1 MKIIPNGNHFGNE
14 KEDEFK
20 VNIEGKNRG
29 VFKRLEYLSLPF
41 SIINKEDK
49 FEELYQKARNN
60 ESLNEEIK
68 KDGEAK
74 ELVEKVF
81 QRMKAHPEFS
91 KQALEMSLP
100 IIYLKDKAISSM
112 GLRDDFIDY
121 VSRIALAWKEQK
133 DFYCIEGLVGGDGE
147 GNPFEL
153 NGKQYSLIAGG
164 LDCLETTL
172 GSLFEKVEDATKKK
186 IALQISSLINREYT
200 QVLDAINVL
209 GMIHGK
215 DKELSEEEISNST
228 SLLDKLTKTS
238 FDKNVEF
245 GKFFNTFIR
254 FHNWMPNQL
263 KAEESKGDTYDAICT
278 PTKKALESLKK
289 QEGYEN
295 IIKDIE
301 KIKDATSPK
310 GLALISLVD
319 EGIIQG
325 KEQILESLESKE
337 EELKLKLEKNLE
349 SFKTIGLE
357 DKLFYPGLV
366 GGKWKGLKLLYDT
379 QKAFGLDYTIPEGFV
394 ITTPAI
400 RKYLKDIG
408 LEEQLNRS
416 IFGVNEED
424 KEEIIKKIDGHKF
437 LDKNPEIKEKICSM
451 SKELVIRSSMYGED
465 GKSNFSGTYESKAC
479 LNNEDSIN
487 DAINT
492 VIRSY
497 FSNEAIK
504 CREDIGLAHIPGINV
519 VVQEKVQG
527 IGGVVFVTSQGCS
540 LTYAVNAEDAVN
552 GNGSHK
558 EKESIDELIGK
569 DEALH
574 KVKESIK
581 TIYNIFGDSDIE
593 FVIDQDN
600 QVHLTQLRPK
610 YVNSEVISK
619 EELYKLPEVKIS
631 SIDDL
636 ANTSVDK
643 ECLVYMPFL
652 GRDNAMHKETEIM
665 GFIRENKQY
674 IKGVAGNMPKVA
686 HIPNKIEGHFKIP
699 YLKKEEA
706 K

>member
-1 MKIIPNGNHFGNE
+1 MKIIPNGNYFGNE

-20 VNIEGKNRG
+20 VNVKGKDKG

-41 SIINKEDK
+41 SITDQEDK
-49 FEELYQKARNN
+49 LEELYQKARNS

-68 KDGEAK
+68 KDSESK

-91 KQALEMSLP
+91 KQTLEMILP
-100 IIYLKDKAISSM
+100 IIYLKDKAINDIE
-112 GLRDDFIDY
+112 LRDDLIDY
-121 VSRIALAWKEQK
+121 ISRVALAWKEQK

-153 NGKQYSLIAGG
+153 NGKQYSPIAGG
-164 LDCLETTL
+164 LDCLETTF
-172 GSLFEKVEDATKKK
+172 GSLFEKVDDTTKKK
-186 IALQISSLINREYT
+186 IALQVSSLINREYT
-200 QVLDAINVL
+200 QILDAINVL
-209 GMIHGK
+209 GVIHGK
-215 DKELSEEEISNST
+215 DERLSEEEISSSIN
-228 SLLDKLTKTS
+228 LLDKLTKTS

-263 KAEESKGDTYDAICT
+263 KAGDLKGDTYDAICV

-289 QEGYEN
+289 QRRYEN
-295 IIKDIE
+295 VIEDIE

-310 GLALISLVD
+310 GLALISLID
-319 EGIIQG
+319 EGVIQG
-325 KEQILESLESKE
+325 KEQILESLELKE
-337 EELKLKLEKNLE
+337 KELKQELEKNLE
-349 SFKTIGLE
+349 SFKTISLE

-379 QKAFGLDYTIPEGFV
+379 QKAFDLDYKVPEGFV

-400 RKYLKDIG
+400 SKYLKDIG
-408 LEEQLNRS
+408 LEEQLNRLV
-416 IFGVNEED
+416 FGINKED
-424 KEEIIKKIDGHKF
+424 KEEIITKIDEHKF
-437 LDKNPEIKEKICSM
+437 LDKNPEIKEKVRKM
-451 SKELVIRSSMYGED
+451 SKKLVIRSSMYGED

-479 LNNEDSIN
+479 LNNEDDIN
-487 DAINT
+487 DAINI

-497 FSNEAIK
+497 FSDEAIK

-519 VVQEKVQG
+519 IVQEKVHG
-527 IGGVVFVTSQGCS
+527 IGGVVFATSKGCS
-540 LTYAVNAEDAVN
+540 LTYAVNAEEAVN

-558 EKESIDELIGK
+558 EKESIDDLIGK

-574 KVKESIK
+574 SVKESIK
-581 TIYNIFGDSDIE
+581 TVYNLFGDSDIE
-593 FVIDQDN
+593 FVIGQDN
-600 QVHLTQLRPK
+600 QVYLTQLRPK
-610 YVNSEVISK
+610 YVNPEVISK
-619 EELYKLPEVKIS
+619 EELNNLPEVKIS
-631 SIDDL
+631 NICDL
-636 ANTSVDK
+636 ANTFIDK

-652 GRDNAMHKETEIM
+652 GRDNVMDKESEIM

-699 YLKKEEA
+699 YLKKEV